1 MKSIRIILVIS
12 ILIIASCTRN
22 FNPLQ
27 KEGNLYNLTT
37 EIQLEDENYIDAIEE
52 FYNNGE
58 ADYFTGKDSI
68 QIYYK
73 TFKQDAL
80 ESPAILIS
88 SGRSEGAVK
97 YKELIYDLYNNGFS
111 IYIHDH
117 RGQGLSGR
125 MTEDP
130 HMGYIDTF
138 QFYIDD
144 MKYFYDTVLKT
155 ENHKKKYLLSHSM
168 GGTVAMTYLEQNP
181 NDFNAAAFVSPML
194 GLISKTC
201 NAVKFLVRKE
211 PKYAMGMG
219 KYRLDKIPFE
229 INKLTGSEIRF
240 NRIIDAFAKEPKAKL
255 GGSTYQWVQ
264 NSCEQFDYI
273 FENISTI
280 ETPFILFSSEN
291 ESIVSTKAHQQFM
304 EDAHLLNKT
313 CEAFLVENALHEL
326 FIEKDEQRI
335 ETINQIFKF
344 YSKY

>member
-1 MKSIRIILVIS
+1 MKSIHLILLFS
-12 ILIIASCTRN
+12 ILIITSCTIN

-27 KEGNLYNLTT
+27 KENNLYNLTT
-37 EIQLEDENYIDAIEE
+37 ETQLENENYVEDIET
-52 FYNNGE
+52 FYNNGKSG
-58 ADYFTGKDSI
+58 YFTGKDSI

-73 TFKQDAL
+73 TFKQDTN

-88 SGRSEGAVK
+88 SGRSEAAVK
-97 YKELIYDLYNNGFS
+97 YKELIYDLYANGFS

-125 MTEDP
+125 MTEDK

-144 MKYFYDTVLKT
+144 MKYFYDNIFKI

-168 GGTVAMTYLEQNP
+168 GGTVAMTYIEQNP
-181 NDFNAAAFVSPML
+181 NDFNAAAFASPML
-194 GLISKTC
+194 GFISKTC
-201 NAVKFLVRKE
+201 NAVKFLVRE
-211 PKYAMGMG
+211 ETKYAMGMG

-229 INKLTGSEIRF
+229 INKLTRSEIRY
-240 NRIIDAFAKEPKAKL
+240 NRIIDAFAKEPNAQL
-255 GGSTYQWVQ
+255 GGSSYQWVQ
-264 NSCEQFDYI
+264 HSCEQFDYI
-273 FENISTI
+273 NDHISDI

-291 ESIVSTKAHQQFM
+291 ESIVSTKAHQQFI
-304 EDAHLLNKT
+304 EDANLLNKT

-326 FIEKDEQRI
+326 FIEKDEPRI
-335 ETINQIFKF
+335 ETLNQIFKF